1 MSRELQQEKDKTQ
14 DLTDR
19 MEELQRKATSLTSE
33 INEMKAV
40 LERLRPWIG
49 RPVHIDEPFDRLLLI
64 NQDIKPYM

>member
-1 MSRELQQEKDKTQ
+1 MSRELQQEKVKTQ

-19 MEELQRKATSLTSE
+19 MEKLHRKATSLTSE

-49 RPVHIDEPFDRLLLI
+49 RPIHTDESFDWLLLI
-64 NQDIKPYM
+64 NQDLSD